1 MVLNGGYFGANPA
14 LASISSA
21 RRGGHYGLMAFLL
34 SETTLSQVPATRP
47 AEQDTAAIRAKPHL
61 KSTLVAKTTVV
72 KVSNLSVG
80 VASRHPRYGNY
91 NYNYK
96 C

>member
-1 MVLNGGYFGANPA
+1 
-14 LASISSA
+14 
-21 RRGGHYGLMAFLL
+21 MAFLL

-72 KVSNLSVG
+72 KVSTLSVG
-80 VASRHPRYGNY
+80 IASRHPRYGNG
-91 NYNYK
+91 NFICK
-96 C
+96 W